1 MEPTTPRDL
10 RSTGTAEIEID
21 LRGIVITRIND
32 GVAQSLR
39 DAQENMAAT
48 IEVCGGA
55 RRPLL
60 VDISR
65 CQPLEPEVRHFYSG
79 EILVESFVAL
89 ALLIEASPLGTM
101 MGNVYLRIA
110 RPGIPTRLFTERAS
124 AIRWLLETTRR

>member
-1 MEPTTPRDL
+1 MRTTA
-10 RSTGTAEIEID
+10 TASID
-21 LRGIVITRIND
+21 LDPRGVVVTAIREGAT
-32 GVAQSLR
+32 QSLGEAR
-39 DAQENMAAT
+39 DNLTAT
-48 IEVCGGA
+48 IELCAGT

-79 EILVESFVAL
+79 EILVESFTAL

-110 RPGIPTRLFTERAS
+110 RPGIPTRLFTKRAS
-124 AIRWLLETTRR
+124 AIQWLLETMPR